1 MSQVDI
7 AQCEK
12 AKNLLSIEKYFVNFC
27 NFHTVLVH
35 LIMLHGKISEKGLKL
50 ISLFFFS
57 QWRQLSDSDKQ
68 HYEEKAKKMNE
79 ENALKAAEE
88 KKLEEQ

>member
-1 MSQVDI
+1 MKRLVY
-7 AQCEK
+7 
-12 AKNLLSIEKYFVNFC
+12 LNF
-27 NFHTVLVH
+27 TL
-35 LIMLHGKISEKGLKL
+35 
-50 ISLFFFS
+50 
-57 QWRQLSDSDKQ
+57 QWRGLSDTEKQ

>member
-1 MSQVDI
+1 MREIPTLRMNSYPYYFVFLIFVCLQWRGLSET
-7 AQCEK
+7 EK
-12 AKNLLSIEKYFVNFC
+12 A
-27 NFHTVLVH
+27 
-35 LIMLHGKISEKGLKL
+35 
-50 ISLFFFS
+50 
-57 QWRQLSDSDKQ
+57 